1 MDFDKKFLN
10 TRQNESYQ
18 ANVDDPTLVDKR
30 VVVTNSTTNP
40 IPVSVVSGGVG
51 SSFLDGGSAA
61 TVFTLDQ
68 QLDGGSANTF

>member
-1 MDFDKKFLN
+1 MDFDKKGLN

-18 ANVDDPTLVDKR
+18 ANIDDADLVDKR

-51 SSFLDGGSAA
+51 SSFLDGGSSA